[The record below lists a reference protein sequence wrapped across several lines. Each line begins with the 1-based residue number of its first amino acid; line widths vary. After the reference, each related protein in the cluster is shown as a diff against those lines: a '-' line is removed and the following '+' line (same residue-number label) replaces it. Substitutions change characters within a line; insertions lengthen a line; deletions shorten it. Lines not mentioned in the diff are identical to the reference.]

1 MSFSQL
7 KALSGSPI
15 ACTSRY
21 SKHNS
26 TVFLYV
32 YMHTYIFLD
41 GLIVR
46 AQVEML
52 TVFFVLSLASL
63 LSLTT
68 GLSRASFSK
77 YLF

>member
-1 MSFSQL
+1 MSFAQL
-7 KALSGSPI
+7 KALPGSPT

-32 YMHTYIFLD
+32 YTHTYIFLD

-46 AQVEML
+46 AQVKML
-52 TVFFVLSLASL
+52 TFFVLSLASL